1 MSTTVVTSLFW
12 ITLIAVAAP
21 LLAGLIP
28 GKRIPEVVLLLVG
41 GIIVGPHALD
51 IALEGPEIQLLREL
65 GLGLLFLL
73 AGYEIKTSEL
83 VGKEGRR
90 ALYTWI
96 TCLAFAF
103 AITFAIGATG
113 VVTAESAVAI
123 AMCSTALGTLLPI
136 LRDAGML
143 GSRLGLAVLNHGAF
157 GELGPVIAMAILL
170 SARGSLKSAIV
181 LVVFTIAAVVV
192 WRISERLA
200 TRHQWLTRVISAGS
214 DTTAQTTVRIT
225 ILLLV
230 GLMALAYA
238 FDLDTILGA
247 FAAGFI
253 LRRLLPDGDE
263 SFEIKLDG
271 IAFGLLIPIFFIT
284 SGMAIDIGAV
294 AAEPG
299 VLVLFVLMILLA
311 RGFPVFVATRWDRG
325 NSGTEPPFSSR
336 ERVQLSLYASTG
348 LPIIVAVTGVA
359 VASGDMSTGN
369 ASVLVTAGAVT
380 VLLMPLAASI
390 IGARGKKSAT
400 TDTKEA
406 GDKQPT
412 GDTETPNH

>member
-1 MSTTVVTSLFW
+1 MTTTVVASLFW
-12 ITLIAVAAP
+12 ITVIAVVAP

-51 IALEGPEIQLLREL
+51 IAVEGPEIQLLREL

-83 VGKEGRR
+83 VGREGRR

-96 TCLAFAF
+96 ACLAFAF
-103 AITFAIGATG
+103 ALTFAIGATG
-113 VVTAESAVAI
+113 VVSAESAVAI

-143 GSRLGLAVLNHGAF
+143 GSRLGLTVLNHGAF

-192 WRISERLA
+192 WLLSERA
-200 TRHQWLTRVISAGS
+200 KRQRWLTRLIAAGS

-263 SFEIKLDG
+263 TFEIKLDG

-284 SGMAIDIGAV
+284 SGMAIDIAAV

-299 VLVLFVLMILLA
+299 VLVLFVVMILVV

-325 NSGTEPPFSSR
+325 NSGVEPPFSIR

-348 LPIIVAVTGVA
+348 LPMIVAVTGVA
-359 VASGDMSTGN
+359 VASGDMSGAN

-390 IGARGKKSAT
+390 IGARGQKV
-400 TDTKEA
+400 DT
-406 GDKQPT
+406 
-412 GDTETPNH
+412 

>member
-1 MSTTVVTSLFW
+1 MSPTVVTSLFW
-12 ITLIAVAAP
+12 IAVIAVLAP

-41 GIIVGPHALD
+41 GIIIGPHVLD
-51 IALEGPEIQLLREL
+51 FAVEGTEIQLLREL

-96 TCLAFAF
+96 TCLALAF
-103 AITFAIGATG
+103 AVTFAIGSTELL
-113 VVTAESAVAI
+113 TAESAVAI

-143 GSRLGLAVLNHGAF
+143 NGRLGLTVLNHGAF
-157 GELGPVIAMAILL
+157 GELGPVIAMAVLL

-181 LVVFTIAAVVV
+181 LVIFTITAVVV
-192 WRISERLA
+192 WLISERVA
-200 TRHQWLTRVISAGS
+200 MRQQWLTRLIAAGS

-225 ILLLV
+225 LLLLV

-253 LRRLLPDGDE
+253 VRRLLPDGDE

-271 IAFGLLIPIFFIT
+271 IAFGLPIPVFFIT

-299 VLVLFVLMILLA
+299 VLVVFVLMILLV
-311 RGFPVFVATRWDRG
+311 RGVPVFVVTRWDRG
-325 NSGTEPPFSSR
+325 NSGVEQRFSIR
-336 ERVQLSLYASTG
+336 ERTQLGLYSATG

-359 VASGDMSTGN
+359 VASGDMSPGN

-380 VLLMPLAASI
+380 VLLLPLAASL
-390 IGARGKKSAT
+390 IGARGKKSA
-400 TDTKEA
+400 A
-406 GDKQPT
+406 
-412 GDTETPNH
+412 

>member
-1 MSTTVVTSLFW
+1 MTSTVVTSLFW
-12 ITLIAVAAP
+12 IVIVAVLAP
-21 LLAGLIP
+21 LLAGLIR

-41 GIIVGPHALD
+41 GIIIGPNALD
-51 IALEGPEIQLLREL
+51 IATEGPEIELLREL

-96 TCLAFAF
+96 SCLALAF
-103 AITFAIGATG
+103 AITFSIGATG
-113 VVTAESAVAI
+113 LLSAESAVAI

-143 GSRLGLAVLNHGAF
+143 EGRLGSTVLNHGAF

-181 LVVFTIAAVVV
+181 LVIFAVAAVVV
-192 WRISERLA
+192 WLISEHVVS
-200 TRHQWLTRVISAGS
+200 RHHWLTRVIAAGS

-225 ILLLV
+225 IGLLV

-263 SFEIKLDG
+263 SFEMKLDG

-284 SGMAIDIGAV
+284 SGMVIDISAV

-299 VLVLFVLMILLA
+299 VLVVFVLMILLI
-311 RGFPVFVATRWDRG
+311 RGVPVFVATRWDRG
-325 NSGTEPPFSSR
+325 NSGTEPLFSIR
-336 ERVQLSLYASTG
+336 ERVQLGLYSATG

-359 VASGDMSTGN
+359 VASGDMSPGN

-380 VLLMPLAASI
+380 VLVLPLAASI
-390 IGARGKKSAT
+390 IGERGKKAT
-400 TDTKEA
+400 APVKMPA
-406 GDKQPT
+406 GD
-412 GDTETPNH
+412 EATPPDQ